1 MCRERR
7 DGKAWWNGVTIITL
21 VTLGSLAA
29 LSQEPTPELTPVP
42 QVVETRGEIASVAS
56 IVNMGADAVTTPTI
70 VAVLPGGAEKRSR
83 LAGRWG
89 DKALVRVRGL
99 GLAPATVEVWLDLGT
114 TRTLAAQGVETLD
127 PLVLLTKDVGE
138 AARLATALTARFPA
152 AQAEAGLNLV
162 RRAVLDWAI
171 DLEVRQKVKEVRE
184 ATEREAREALA
195 GIEP

>member
-1 MCRERR
+1 
-7 DGKAWWNGVTIITL
+7 
-21 VTLGSLAA
+21 LAA

-56 IVNMGADAVTTPTI
+56 IVNMGADTTTTPTI
-70 VAVLPGGAEKRSR
+70 IAVLPGGAEKRSR

-89 DKALVRVRGL
+89 DKVLVRVPAL
-99 GLAPATVEVWLDLGT
+99 GLSPVKMDVWLDLGT
-114 TRTLAAQGVETLD
+114 TRTLAASGVETLD
-127 PLVLLTKDVGE
+127 PLVLLTKDTGE
-138 AARLATALTARFPA
+138 AQKLATALTARFPV

-171 DLEVRQKVKEVRE
+171 DLEMRQKVKE
-184 ATEREAREALA
+184 AKAAAEREARETLA